1 MLLLLGLLV
10 AVACG
15 WGGYEYGRYAGG
27 FDVREARKVRAEQR
41 ARIAELE
48 RRNRDLLT
56 ENARARRGAQVDRDA
71 HAAVSVS
78 LGAAEREMLEVHEEL
93 AFYRSIV
100 APGEMSPGLHLQRL
114 HLTPGEAG
122 RYSYELVLTQAQRS
136 RHEARGSIDM
146 RISGQLGERRVT
158 YALVDVSEGGS
169 ERLNF
174 KFKYFQSF
182 EGGLRLPEGYRPE
195 SVTVIIE
202 PEGDKLKAVRKTL
215 QWPEVL
221 FGGS

>member
-1 MLLLLGLLV
+1 
-10 AVACG
+10 
-15 WGGYEYGRYAGG
+15 
-27 FDVREARKVRAEQR
+27 
-41 ARIAELE
+41 
-48 RRNRDLLT
+48 
-56 ENARARRGAQVDRDA
+56 
-71 HAAVSVS
+71 
-78 LGAAEREMLEVHEEL
+78 
-93 AFYRSIV
+93 
-100 APGEMSPGLHLQRL
+100 
-114 HLTPGEAG
+114 
-122 RYSYELVLTQAQRS
+122 
-136 RHEARGSIDM
+136 M